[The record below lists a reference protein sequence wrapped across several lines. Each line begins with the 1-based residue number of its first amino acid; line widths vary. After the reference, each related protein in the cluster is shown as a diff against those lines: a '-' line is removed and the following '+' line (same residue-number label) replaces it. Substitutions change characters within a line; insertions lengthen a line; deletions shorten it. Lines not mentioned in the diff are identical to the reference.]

1 MVTTRGMENPDPIQ
15 MIKDL
20 QAQLEEQARTIA
32 TLQQELQQKKTD
44 DAERSKEKQHDREA
58 SEDSQNHN
66 PPPPPRSLDFLPFT
80 DAIMRAPMPDRP
92 PPHVEKFD
100 GTTNPEYRLRNFV
113 DSMAFYTQSD
123 PVKCRAFSLSL
134 RGEALEW
141 YYTLPPNSVDN
152 FRMLTNMFTKQY
164 STNRHEE
171 VTAAELVNLRQGKD
185 ETLRA
190 FMHRYNQAARR
201 IKGASPEFIIGSLP
215 NCLKPGFVSESLYA
229 KLPHTLEELQQKMA
243 KFIKMEDQRISRKQQ
258 HEEHSAS
265 INKREGKRKNDSVRE
280 QKPVPNLNPR
290 YDRYAH
296 LTAPREKICR
306 FHNSG
311 GHTTEGC
318 QTLKDEIQKL
328 ICAGHLREFVKEDS
342 GRVGHSPRKTRR
354 SPEHAKRKS
363 NYSRDRSRSPPSHKS
378 RSRPREREPI
388 IKGRIDTISGGFAGG
403 GASTSARKRHLRNLH
418 SIHSVIRTP
427 VSMPD
432 ITFKN
437 KDFHAPDPD
446 QDDPM
451 VITARIAQYDVSK
464 VLVDQGSSVNILYWT
479 TFRRMEISEDMIA
492 PFNKQIV
499 GFAGERVDT
508 RGYIDLRTHL
518 GSEDRGKELRVRFLL
533 VEANTS
539 YNALLGRPCLN
550 AFRVIVS
557 TPHLA
562 MKFPTDK
569 GNICTVRA
577 DQRTAR
583 QCYVAGL
590 KVTPYRKE
598 NRTEAILIDLDPR
611 TNTDERIQ
619 SEGEIRPF
627 VVGKTK
633 QQTTSTAANLQ
644 PSDKNALKELLK
656 DNNDLFA

>member
-1 MVTTRGMENPDPIQ
+1 
-15 MIKDL
+15 
-20 QAQLEEQARTIA
+20 
-32 TLQQELQQKKTD
+32 
-44 DAERSKEKQHDREA
+44 
-58 SEDSQNHN
+58 
-66 PPPPPRSLDFLPFT
+66 
-80 DAIMRAPMPDRP
+80 MRAPMPDRP

-100 GTTNPEYRLRNFV
+100 STTNPEHHLRNFV

-141 YYTLPPNSVDN
+141 YYTLPPNSVDS
-152 FRMLTNMFTKQY
+152 FRTLTNMFTKQY
-164 STNRHEE
+164 STNRYEE
-171 VTAAELVNLRQGKD
+171 VTAAELVNPRQGKD

-201 IKGASPEFIIGSLP
+201 IKGASPEFIISSLP
-215 NCLKPGFVSESLYA
+215 NCLKAGFVSESLYA
-229 KLPHTLEELQQKMA
+229 KLPRTLEELQQKMA
-243 KFIKMEDQRISRKQQ
+243 KFIKMEDQRSFRKQQ

-265 INKREGKRKNDSVRE
+265 VNKKEGKRKNDNVRE
-280 QKPVPNLNPR
+280 QKPVMNLNPR
-290 YDRYAH
+290 YDRYVH
-296 LTAPREKICR
+296 LTAPREKAARLSKI
-306 FHNSG
+306 
-311 GHTTEGC
+311 E
-318 QTLKDEIQKL
+318 KL
-328 ICAGHLREFVKEDS
+328 IRAGHLREFVKEDF
-342 GRVGHSPRKTRR
+342 GRMGHSPRKTRR

-363 NYSRDRSRSPPSHKS
+363 NYSRDRSRSPLSHRSHS
-378 RSRPREREPI
+378 RLREREPI
-388 IKGRIDTISGGFAGG
+388 IKGRIDTISRGFAGG
-403 GASTSARKRHLRNLH
+403 GASSSARKRHLRNLH
-418 SIHSVIRTP
+418 SIHSVIRSP
-427 VSMPD
+427 AAMPD
-432 ITFKN
+432 ITFTN

-451 VITARIAQYDVSK
+451 VITTRIAQYDVSK

-492 PFNKQIV
+492 PFNEQIV
-499 GFAGERVDT
+499 GFPGERVDT

-518 GSEDRGKELRVRFLL
+518 GFEDGGKELRVRFLL

-550 AFRVIVS
+550 AFGVIVS

-619 SEGEIRPF
+619 PEGEIRPF
-627 VVGKTK
+627 VVGKTE
-633 QQTTSTAANLQ
+633 QQTTSIVAKLQ
-644 PSDKNALKELLK
+644 SSDENALKGLLK
-656 DNNDLFA
+656 DNNDLFAWSASDMPGIHPSVISHKLSIFREARPVSQKKRRFSEEKR

>member
-15 MIKDL
+15 MIRDL

-66 PPPPPRSLDFLPFT
+66 PPPPPRSPNLLPFT
-80 DAIMRAPMPDRP
+80 DTIMQAPMPDRP

-100 GTTNPEYRLRNFV
+100 GTTNPEYHLRNFV
-113 DSMAFYTQSD
+113 ESMAFYTQSD
-123 PVKCRAFSLSL
+123 PVKCRAFFLSL

-152 FRMLTNMFTKQY
+152 FRTLTNMFTKQY

-171 VTAAELVNLRQGKD
+171 VTGAKLVNLRQGKD

-201 IKGASPEFIIGSLP
+201 IKGASPEFIISSLP

-229 KLPHTLEELQQKMA
+229 KSPRTLEELQQKMA

-258 HEEHSAS
+258 HEEHWTSV
-265 INKREGKRKNDSVRE
+265 NKR
-280 QKPVPNLNPR
+280 
-290 YDRYAH
+290 
-296 LTAPREKICR
+296 
-306 FHNSG
+306 
-311 GHTTEGC
+311 EGC
-318 QTLKDEIQKL
+318 QTLKDEIDKL
-328 ICAGHLREFVKEDS
+328 IRAGHLREFVKEDF

-363 NYSRDRSRSPPSHKS
+363 NYSRDRSRSPPSHRS

-388 IKGRIDTISGGFAGG
+388 IKGRIDSISGGFAGG
-403 GASTSARKRHLRNLH
+403 GASSSARKRHLRNLH
-418 SIHSVIRTP
+418 SIHSVIRSP
-427 VSMPD
+427 ASMPD
-432 ITFKN
+432 ITFTN

-451 VITARIAQYDVSK
+451 VITARIAQYEVSK

-492 PFNKQIV
+492 PFNEQIV
-499 GFAGERVDT
+499 GFAGER
-508 RGYIDLRTHL
+508 
-518 GSEDRGKELRVRFLL
+518 E
-533 VEANTS
+533 
-539 YNALLGRPCLN
+539 
-550 AFRVIVS
+550 
-557 TPHLA
+557 
-562 MKFPTDK
+562 
-569 GNICTVRA
+569 
-577 DQRTAR
+577 
-583 QCYVAGL
+583 
-590 KVTPYRKE
+590 
-598 NRTEAILIDLDPR
+598 
-611 TNTDERIQ
+611 
-619 SEGEIRPF
+619 
-627 VVGKTK
+627 
-633 QQTTSTAANLQ
+633 
-644 PSDKNALKELLK
+644 
-656 DNNDLFA
+656 